1 MIKQIVFLKRR
12 KDLDLATFKDY
23 YEAHHRKIGERVLAG
38 FAVSYIRRYLDPAH
52 SSTPNPPFDVITE
65 MWFPDWAAQKAC
77 MAHLSDPVIAAEI
90 QADEAEL
97 FDPDAKWG
105 GFLSEEVSV
114 MPPVQQ
120 D

>member
-1 MIKQIVFLKRR
+1 
-12 KDLDLATFKDY
+12 
-23 YEAHHRKIGERVLAG
+23 
-38 FAVSYIRRYLDPAH
+38 
-52 SSTPNPPFDVITE
+52 
-65 MWFPDWAAQKAC
+65 
-77 MAHLSDPVIAAEI
+77 
-90 QADEAEL
+90 L